1 MIAYFYSSNNNRR
14 CTMIFQLFQFFLV
27 LIVPGLIGALFFSIF
42 ARLTTE
48 IDWRVAFIF
57 DLFTFTTMIIG
68 LYYFQDIL
76 NVEDLLVHFN
86 CLSFTRK
93 YILLSIVINI
103 FYGIIFGLLRRVF
116 FWIRRR
122 PLFSGIIS

>member
-1 MIAYFYSSNNNRR
+1 MS
-14 CTMIFQLFQFFLV
+14 FQLFQFFLV

-48 IDWRVAFIF
+48 IDWKVAFII
-57 DLFTFTTMIIG
+57 DLFTFTTMITG
-68 LYYFQDIL
+68 LYYLQDI
-76 NVEDLLVHFN
+76 VTVDRLLIQFN

-93 YILLSIVINI
+93 YILLGTLISI

-122 PLFSGIIS
+122 PFFSS

>member
-1 MIAYFYSSNNNRR
+1 
-14 CTMIFQLFQFFLV
+14 MIFQLFQFFLA

-48 IDWRVAFIF
+48 ISWRVAFIL
-57 DLFTFTTMIIG
+57 DLFTFTTMITG
-68 LYYFQDIL
+68 LYFLKDITTVTALLDYF
-76 NVEDLLVHFN
+76 E

-93 YILLSIVINI
+93 YILLSIAINI
-103 FYGIIFGLLRRVF
+103 FYGIVFGLLRRVF

-122 PLFSGIIS
+122 PFLSGIIS

>member
-1 MIAYFYSSNNNRR
+1 MV
-14 CTMIFQLFQFFLV
+14 FQFFQYILA

-48 IDWRVAFIF
+48 IDWRVALIL
-57 DLFTFTTMIIG
+57 DLFTFTTMITG
-68 LYYFQDIL
+68 LYFFKDIV
-76 NVEDLLVHFN
+76 NVESLLVYFN

-93 YILLSIVINI
+93 YIILSTLISIA
-103 FYGIIFGLLRRVF
+103 YGIIFGLLRRAF

-122 PLFSGIIS
+122 PLFSGLLS

>member
-1 MIAYFYSSNNNRR
+1 MV
-14 CTMIFQLFQFFLV
+14 FQLFQFFLV

-48 IDWRVAFIF
+48 IDWRVALIL

-68 LYYFQDIL
+68 LYLFKGIGT
-76 NVEDLLVHFN
+76 VESLLVYFN

-93 YILLSIVINI
+93 YILLSILINI
-103 FYGIIFGLLRRVF
+103 IYGIIFGLLRRVF

-122 PLFSGIIS
+122 PFLSGIIS

>member
-1 MIAYFYSSNNNRR
+1 MV
-14 CTMIFQLFQFFLV
+14 FQLFQFFLA

-48 IDWRVAFIF
+48 IDWRVALI
-57 DLFTFTTMIIG
+57 LNLITFTTMITG
-68 LYYFQDIL
+68 LYYLKDVTTVDAIL
-76 NVEDLLVHFN
+76 VQFS

-93 YILLSIVINI
+93 YILLSTAIDI
-103 FYGIIFGLLRRVF
+103 FYGIVFGILRRVF

-122 PLFSGIIS
+122 PFFSNL

>member
-1 MIAYFYSSNNNRR
+1 MA
-14 CTMIFQLFQFFLV
+14 FQLFQAFLA

-48 IDWRVAFIF
+48 IDWRVALIL
-57 DLFTFTTMIIG
+57 DLFTFTTMITG
-68 LYYFQDIL
+68 LYYLQDITTM
-76 NVEDLLVHFN
+76 EKLLTQFN

-93 YILLSIVINI
+93 YILLSTAINI
-103 FYGIIFGLLRRVF
+103 FYGIVFGLLRRVF

-122 PLFSGIIS
+122 PFLSNLLS

>member
-1 MIAYFYSSNNNRR
+1 
-14 CTMIFQLFQFFLV
+14 MIFQIFQFFFA

-48 IDWRVAFIF
+48 IEWPVALIL
-57 DLFTFTTMIIG
+57 DLFTFVTMITG
-68 LYYFQDIL
+68 LFFFKDITT
-76 NVEDLLVHFN
+76 VEALLSQFI

-93 YILLSIVINI
+93 YILLSVLIAI
-103 FYGIIFGLLRRVF
+103 FYGIISGILRRVF

-122 PLFSGIIS
+122 PFFS

>member
-1 MIAYFYSSNNNRR
+1 MV
-14 CTMIFQLFQFFLV
+14 FQLFQFLLV

-42 ARLTTE
+42 ARLTSE
-48 IDWRVAFIF
+48 IDWRVALIL

-68 LYYFQDIL
+68 LYYLTDVV
-76 NVEDLLVHFN
+76 NVELLLVHFN

-93 YILLSIVINI
+93 YILLSTLINI
-103 FYGIIFGLLRRVF
+103 FYGIVFGLLRRVF

-122 PLFSGIIS
+122 PFFSGLIS

>member
-1 MIAYFYSSNNNRR
+1 MA
-14 CTMIFQLFQFFLV
+14 FQLFQYFLA

-48 IDWRVAFIF
+48 IDWRVALILN
-57 DLFTFTTMIIG
+57 LFTFTTMITG
-68 LYYFQDIL
+68 LYFFKDIV
-76 NVEDLLVHFN
+76 NVETLLVYFN

-93 YILLSIVINI
+93 YILLSTLINI
-103 FYGIIFGLLRRVF
+103 VYGILFGLLRRVF

-122 PLFSGIIS
+122 PLFSGLLS

>member
-1 MIAYFYSSNNNRR
+1 
-14 CTMIFQLFQFFLV
+14 MIFQLFQFFLV

>member
-1 MIAYFYSSNNNRR
+1 MLSYFISSNYYRR
-14 CTMIFQLFQFFLV
+14 CAMVFQFFQYILA

-48 IDWRVAFIF
+48 IDWRVALIL
-57 DLFTFTTMIIG
+57 DLFTFTTMITG
-68 LYYFQDIL
+68 LYFFKDIV
-76 NVEDLLVHFN
+76 NVESLLVYFN

-93 YILLSIVINI
+93 YIILSTLISIA
-103 FYGIIFGLLRRVF
+103 YGIIFGLLRRVF

-122 PLFSGIIS
+122 PLFSGLLS

>member
-1 MIAYFYSSNNNRR
+1 MV
-14 CTMIFQLFQFFLV
+14 FQLFQFFLA

-48 IDWRVAFIF
+48 IDWRVALI
-57 DLFTFTTMIIG
+57 LNLITFTTMITG
-68 LYYFQDIL
+68 LYYLKDVTTVDAIL
-76 NVEDLLVHFN
+76 VQFS

-93 YILLSIVINI
+93 YILLSTAINI
-103 FYGIIFGLLRRVF
+103 FYGIVFGILRRVF

-122 PLFSGIIS
+122 PFFSNL

>member
-1 MIAYFYSSNNNRR
+1 MA
-14 CTMIFQLFQFFLV
+14 FQLFQFFLA

-48 IDWRVAFIF
+48 IDWRVAFIL
-57 DLFTFTTMIIG
+57 DLFTFTTMITG
-68 LYYFQDIL
+68 LYYLQDIVS
-76 NVEDLLVHFN
+76 VEQILVQFN

-93 YILLSIVINI
+93 YILLSILINI
-103 FYGIIFGLLRRVF
+103 VYGIVFGLLRRAF

-122 PLFSGIIS
+122 PFFSGLIS